1 MYFRSRSN
9 CVAGVASGRY
19 VEVSGVSSSAPRRWQ
34 AENEI
39 KKSMLARAKGMSRGE
54 KVFIRV
60 SELTPP
66 NGGVASPVNLK
77 DESGRTKPDEALPH
91 GAAAKPPS
99 V

>member
-9 CVAGVASGRY
+9 WVAGVASGRY

-34 AENEI
+34 AENDI

-66 NGGVASPVNLK
+66 NGRRGVASPVNLK
-77 DESGRTKPDEALPH
+77 DESGRARRGLTAWCW
-91 GAAAKPPS
+91 AKPPS